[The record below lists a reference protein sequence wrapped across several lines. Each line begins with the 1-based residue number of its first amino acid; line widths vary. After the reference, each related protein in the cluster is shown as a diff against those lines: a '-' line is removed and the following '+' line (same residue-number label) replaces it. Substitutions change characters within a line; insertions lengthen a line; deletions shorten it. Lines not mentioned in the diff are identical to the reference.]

1 MTGDNN
7 PGKEELTLMEG
18 INPIKSQEIR
28 GAEAVL
34 AHQNRETAARRV
46 EAEPQKVVQGS
57 QEKIERL
64 AQAMDNYV
72 NSIQRDLKIQVD
84 GDTGDIMVKVIAK
97 EDGRVIREIPP
108 EELLNLATKMEQMTG
123 ALFNE
128 NA

>member
-1 MTGDNN
+1 
-7 PGKEELTLMEG
+7 MEG
-18 INPIKSQEIR
+18 VNSVKSQEIR

-46 EAEPQKVVQGS
+46 EAEPRKVVQDN
-57 QEKIERL
+57 QEKIECV

-84 GDTGDIMVKVIAK
+84 GDTGDVMVKVISK
-97 EDGRVIREIPP
+97 EDGRVIREIPS
-108 EELLNLATKMEQMTG
+108 EELLNLAAKMEQMTG

-128 NA
+128 SA